1 MTFAFERRPWH
12 SKDTLPSENV
22 INYLS
27 VGVHIYLQM
36 RGGRLVVSILFYVL
50 SFNVNGLRLDVLTT
64 T

>member
-36 RGGRLVVSILFYVL
+36 RGGRLVVSILFYVND
-50 SFNVNGLRLDVLTT
+50 NVNGLRLDVLTT